1 MDKVIKNC
9 PEGKMLKEIIFNRC
23 VNIKKEKV
31 KKEPK
36 PKKEK
41 VMKEPKPKKEK
52 VMKEPKPKKEK
63 VMKEPKKQGR
73 PAKLVNNPIMS
84 PFIIP
89 ATPAPLPIETPAP
102 IMSNPP
108 QLKKQSRRV
117 IGEV

>member
-31 KKEPK
+31 K
-36 PKKEK
+36 
-41 VMKEPKPKKEK
+41 
-52 VMKEPKPKKEK
+52 KEPKPKKEK